1 MSCQRNDRLG
11 ADGCALL
18 DFWLAGQNSHPFR
31 VSTNGNRVPV
41 RSVAVADCGR
51 ASSTSVV
58 QAWDEMPE
66 RKQRLR
72 VVDDGRV
79 GETYANR
86 LISTSFDGGA
96 ICITLGVVRLVPE
109 HTGVPAADGEPHVHV
124 TVRLTLSPGTAVDLI
139 KSLNDVLGAARGE
152 QRGPQA
158 GKHAH

>member
-1 MSCQRNDRLG
+1 MGTECLFVQLRTVAELYICRTPG
-11 ADGCALL
+11 RG
-18 DFWLAGQNSHPFR
+18 R
-31 VSTNGNRVPV
+31 V
-41 RSVAVADCGR
+41 
-51 ASSTSVV
+51 
-58 QAWDEMPE
+58 PE

-79 GETYANR
+79 GETYSNR

-109 HTGVPAADGEPHVHV
+109 HTGVPGADGEPHVHV

-152 QRGPQA
+152 QRGPQH

>member
-1 MSCQRNDRLG
+1 MGTECLFVQLQLRTV
-11 ADGCALL
+11 AEQALHL
-18 DFWLAGQNSHPFR
+18 LYRPGTRCLN
-31 VSTNGNRVPV
+31 VNR
-41 RSVAVADCGR
+41 DC
-51 ASSTSVV
+51 V
-58 QAWDEMPE
+58 
-66 RKQRLR
+66 

-86 LISTSFDGGA
+86 LISTIFDGGA

-109 HTGVPAADGEPHVHV
+109 HTGVPAADGEPHVQV